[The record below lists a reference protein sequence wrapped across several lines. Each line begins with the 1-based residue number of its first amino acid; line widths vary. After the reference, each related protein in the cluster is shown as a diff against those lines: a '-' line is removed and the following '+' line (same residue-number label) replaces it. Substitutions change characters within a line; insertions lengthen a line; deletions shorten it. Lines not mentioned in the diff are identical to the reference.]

1 MEGNIAI
8 FGRMLFLTALIG
20 YGLSVLAY
28 LAYILFPKTVPKA
41 VPTAIL
47 GIVTVVN
54 IGIVILRSIES
65 GRSPFSSR
73 YESITFFG
81 MFIGAVYL
89 ITEWRLKI
97 KFGGLFASII
107 AFTLFFYIIVVDL
120 NKNAVPIT
128 FANIMYLIKTGGS
141 QLKSMPLMPALQ
153 SPWFFWHVS
162 LAFLG
167 YAFFAVGFVFEITTA
182 CISIGR
188 KPEFMRVFINNAI
201 LLGVGFVLLVIG
213 PGIKSVVLEA
223 IGIILLSIA
232 GLILIGML
240 LGKRHTSVLAYSD
253 DDLQRMGRFTY
264 NQVLFA
270 FPLLTWCVV
279 SGGAWADK
287 AWGTYWGWDPKE
299 IWSLITWL
307 VYACYFH
314 LKGFPKWHGRPASVV
329 HVIAF
334 MSVMTTYIMVNYLVN
349 WFNLFSLHAY
359 E

>member
-1 MEGNIAI
+1 
-8 FGRMLFLTALIG
+8 
-20 YGLSVLAY
+20 
-28 LAYILFPKTVPKA
+28 
-41 VPTAIL
+41 
-47 GIVTVVN
+47 
-54 IGIVILRSIES
+54 
-65 GRSPFSSR
+65 
-73 YESITFFG
+73 
-81 MFIGAVYL
+81 
-89 ITEWRLKI
+89 
-97 KFGGLFASII
+97 
-107 AFTLFFYIIVVDL
+107 
-120 NKNAVPIT
+120 
-128 FANIMYLIKTGGS
+128 MYLIKTGGS

-167 YAFFAVGFVFEITTA
+167 YAFFAVGFVFEIATA

-188 KPEFMRVFINNAI
+188 KPEFTHALKNDAI
-201 LLGVGFVLLVIG
+201 VLAVAAVLWIISSAVKWSPLEVI
-213 PGIKSVVLEA
+213 A
-223 IGIILLSIA
+223 IILMSIA

-253 DDLQRMGRFTY
+253 DDLQRLSRFTY

-307 VYACYFH
+307 LYACYFH
-314 LKGFPKWHGRPASVV
+314 FKGYPKWRGHPASVV

-334 MSVMTTYIMVNYLVN
+334 LSVMTTYIMVNYLVN
-349 WFNLFSLHAY
+349 WFSLFSLHAY